1 MRKRR
6 ALLAALLVGVGVSV
20 GVVFL
25 VTESPMPSSNKLVPY
40 LDIPVRGIPVG
51 VPWFFTWN
59 DAPFA
64 LVRTNGKMLDD
75 LQAQTIHTWSQRPI
89 PADRPAFFVYSLVS
103 PVLGCV
109 ARHAAK
115 GAFRYAPER
124 LWQGGFYDPCHFAE
138 WDYAGRAIRQYPDQD
153 ESMRVADL
161 VVPAFELRSPDI
173 LRLHR

>member
-1 MRKRR
+1 MSRRR

-25 VTESPMPSSNKLVPY
+25 VTQSPGPGSDKGVPY
-40 LDIPVRGIPVG
+40 LDIPVGDIPAG
-51 VPWFFTWN
+51 VPRFFLWN
-59 DAPFA
+59 DTPFA
-64 LVRTNGKMLDD
+64 LVRTNGEMLDD
-75 LQAQTIHTWSQRPI
+75 LQAQTAHTWSQRSI

-109 ARHAAK
+109 ARHAPK
-115 GAFRYAPER
+115 GAFRFAPER

-138 WDYAGRAIRQYPDQD
+138 WDYAGRAIRQYPDQG

-161 VVPAFELRSPDI
+161 DVPAFELRTPDT
-173 LRLHR
+173 LRIHR

>member
-25 VTESPMPSSNKLVPY
+25 VTESPMPSSNKLMPY
-40 LDIPVRGIPVG
+40 LDIPVGGIPVG
-51 VPWFFTWN
+51 APWFFTWN

-64 LVRTNGKMLDD
+64 LVRTTGEMLDD

-115 GAFRYAPER
+115 GAFRYAPA
-124 LWQGGFYDPCHFAE
+124 PTA
-138 WDYAGRAIRQYPDQD
+138 
-153 ESMRVADL
+153 
-161 VVPAFELRSPDI
+161 VPLPFRTSA
-173 LRLHR
+173 